1 MHKRSFKVI
10 SPRAG
15 GHSIMRS
22 RSPVAAAKKASRSCR
37 RKKCDVVVQDRK
49 SGKKY
54 KYRVSREYDPI
65 TVRRDGQR
73 VVFKYAVSA
82 KSLNK

>member
-15 GHSIMRS
+15 GNSIMRS

-65 TVRRDGQR
+65 TVKRDGQR